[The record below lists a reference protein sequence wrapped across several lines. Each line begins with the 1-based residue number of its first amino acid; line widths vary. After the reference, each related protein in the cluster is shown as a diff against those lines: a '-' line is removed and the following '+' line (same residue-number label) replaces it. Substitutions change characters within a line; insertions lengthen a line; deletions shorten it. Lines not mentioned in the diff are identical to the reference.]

1 MIALGIL
8 GSIIFGTA
16 IGWYGH
22 KAILRIQAWG
32 VKMNEQDHILEDLT
46 DPEEAFEFQRGYIRT
61 TATSGSVATIGNHQ
75 LPLGAAT
82 K

>member
-1 MIALGIL
+1 MIALEVL
-8 GSIIFGTA
+8 GSIIFGIT

-22 KAILRIQAWG
+22 KASRRIQAWG

-46 DPEEAFEFQRGYIRT
+46 DPEEAFEFQRGYTRVST
-61 TATSGSVATIGNHQ
+61 MSGSAGTVGRHH
-75 LPLGAAT
+75 LPFGAAT